1 MASNTTNIRKLQSA
15 INRKSGKKILYSTS
29 QFYSIQ
35 QDRPVTIYQLKQ
47 AIYDEE
53 TKRTH
58 SISLFQST
66 SQIQIL
72 LYLRDIWYEVNGWEI
87 PTDNTMWEEVKAK
100 MRKENSD

>member
-1 MASNTTNIRKLQSA
+1 MASNTTNIHKLQSA

-29 QFYSIQ
+29 QFYSQQ
-35 QDRPVTIYQLKQ
+35 QDRPVTVYILKE

-58 SISLFQST
+58 SVELFKAT

-72 LYLRDIWYEVNGWEI
+72 LYLRDIWYEINGWEV
-87 PTDNTMWEEVKAK
+87 PTDNPMWEEIKAK
-100 MRKENSD
+100 QRKEKD